1 MRGPPGAAGL
11 PGDLVARARAW
22 LAEDPDPVT
31 RAELQRLLDAG
42 DLEALGERFGGRLEF
57 GTAGLRGALGAG
69 PSRMNRA
76 VVTYDRGGPGRLPM
90 RARGATSV
98 VIGRD
103 ARHGSADF
111 AGDTAQV
118 VTGAGLRAL
127 VLPRALPTP
136 VLAFA
141 VRHLMPTPG
150 DGHRLAQSQAGQRI
164 QGLSRRRA
172 TDRAA
177 GGRGDL
183 GGDRRRGPAV
193 SVWRG
198 DDGEVLS
205 EAVVEA
211 YLDRVAAVPLAGTP
225 RELSVVYTPLH
236 GVGRD
241 LVLAAFARAGFA
253 EPYVVAEQGAPDPD
267 FPTAPF
273 PNPEEPGAMDL
284 ALAAGTARGADLVIA
299 NDPDADRCAV
309 AVPLPSGGWR
319 ALTGDEVGA
328 LLATHLLRRE
338 PGLRGTFACSI
349 VSSSLLGRIAAA
361 HGLGYAQTLTGFKW
375 IARAPGLRFGYEE
388 ALGYCVDP
396 GGVLDKD
403 GISAALLVAELAA
416 GLRAAGRTLLDL
428 LDDIEVE
435 HGVHATGQLSVRVSD
450 LGQIAA
456 AMAGL
461 RAAPPAAL
469 GGRAVLTAEDLA
481 AGVGG
486 LPPTDGL
493 RYVLA
498 GGGAGRRTALWHRTQ
513 AQGLSRGGGP
523 GGRCRGPA
531 GCPRR
536 RPPRPGADQ
545 DRPRHPP
552 PPHPSARGIMQVV
565 TIYKSS
571 PGLRCDHA
579 NHVTKL
585 IRRGPPR

>member
-1 MRGPPGAAGL
+1 MGDGDLPAAAQGL
-11 PGDLVARARAW
+11 PPGDLVAQARAW
-22 LAEDPDPVT
+22 LMEDPDPVT
-31 RAELQRLLDAG
+31 RCELQRLLDAG
-42 DLEALGERFGGRLEF
+42 DLAALGERFGGRLEF

-76 VVTYDRGGPGRLPM
+76 VVTMTAAGLVTYLC
-90 RARGATSV
+90 ARGATSV

-111 AGDTAQV
+111 ASDTAQV

-127 VLPRALPTP
+127 TLPRALPTP

-141 VRHLMPTPG
+141 VRHLGADAGVMVTASHNPKQDNGYKVYLG
-150 DGHRLAQSQAGQRI
+150 DGRQIVPPADAEISAAIDAVGP
-164 QGLSRRRA
+164 LSLVR
-172 TDRAA
+172 
-177 GGRGDL
+177 
-183 GGDRRRGPAV
+183 
-193 SVWRG
+193 RG
-198 DDGEVLS
+198 DDGEMLS

-211 YLDRVAAVPLAGTP
+211 YLDRVTAVPLSGTP
-225 RELSVVYTPLH
+225 REVSVVYTPLH

-253 EPYVVAEQGAPDPD
+253 APYVVAEQGAPDPD

-284 ALAAGTARGADLVIA
+284 ALAAGKARGADLVIA

-309 AVPLPSGGWR
+309 AVPLSAGVWR
-319 ALTGDEVGA
+319 ALTGDEVGV

-338 PGLRGTFACSI
+338 PDLRGTFACSI
-349 VSSSLLGRIAAA
+349 VSCSLLGRIAAA
-361 HGLGYAQTLTGFKW
+361 HGLGHTQTLTGFKW

-416 GLRAAGRTLLDL
+416 GLRAEGRTMLDL

-456 AMAGL
+456 AMDSL
-461 RAAPPAAL
+461 RAAPPTAL
-469 GGRAVLTAEDLA
+469 GGRAVLSAEDLA
-481 AGVGG
+481 AGAGN
-486 LPPTDGL
+486 LPPTEGL
-493 RYVLA
+493 RYILA
-498 GGGAGRRTALWHRTQ
+498 GGARVVVRPSGTEPKLKAYLEVTAPVAGAWDLPAARAAAHRDLARIKADLAALV
-513 AQGLSRGGGP
+513 S
-523 GGRCRGPA
+523 PA
-531 GCPRR
+531 
-536 RPPRPGADQ
+536 
-545 DRPRHPP
+545 
-552 PPHPSARGIMQVV
+552 S
-565 TIYKSS
+565 
-571 PGLRCDHA
+571 
-579 NHVTKL
+579 
-585 IRRGPPR
+585 